1 MKQTKEE
8 WARYIQD
15 EIKKNDSYDNYK
27 HAFVEYKDYLE
38 ECLFWKMN

>member
-15 EIKKNDSYDNYK
+15 EIQKMIVMIIISM
-27 HAFVEYKDYLE
+27 YL
-38 ECLFWKMN
+38 LNIRII